1 MKAVISSFGSSG
13 DFNPCLGLARALNE
27 KGVEVIFL
35 ANPFYET
42 QILQAGLRFYPA
54 GEYFD
59 VFKEIQGNPDYLDA
73 RKGPRAVWELV
84 LKTVP
89 VMHCAM
95 KKLIIEEAPDLI
107 ACHILEY
114 GGMLAAKEQSIPYAT
129 LSTTPMG
136 WFNTR
141 SPGYLNDIEFP
152 LWLRSLQAQCMH
164 FFMNIA
170 FKYSLKPL
178 CKKLSLPQEIGC
190 LDDVFGKA
198 ILNLGFW
205 SNILRGSAIDDP
217 PRAKI
222 CGFVR
227 DEHIKDWQDV
237 PDEINVLFEG
247 EKKPVVVGLGS
258 TASLHGYTIYDAAA
272 KACNKID
279 WPCLLIGKDLAKL
292 ADPGKNIHALDFAPF
307 GWVFPRASVIIH
319 HGGLNTTA
327 EALRAGA
334 PSLVVPHA
342 YDQFDNAIRTQHL
355 GVTCRVRVNKVTA
368 ESLGLILKK
377 ILADSQMRQK
387 AKDIS
392 QKIIAEPDGAEI
404 ASEMLAKFHNSGYT
418 A

>member
-1 MKAVISSFGSSG
+1 
-13 DFNPCLGLARALNE
+13 
-27 KGVEVIFL
+27 
-35 ANPFYET
+35 
-42 QILQAGLRFYPA
+42 
-54 GEYFD
+54 
-59 VFKEIQGNPDYLDA
+59 
-73 RKGPRAVWELV
+73 
-84 LKTVP
+84 
-89 VMHCAM
+89 
-95 KKLIIEEAPDLI
+95 
-107 ACHILEY
+107 
-114 GGMLAAKEQSIPYAT
+114 
-129 LSTTPMG
+129 
-136 WFNTR
+136 
-141 SPGYLNDIEFP
+141 
-152 LWLRSLQAQCMH
+152 MH

-178 CKKLSLPQEIGC
+178 CKKLGLPQEIGC

-205 SNILRGSAIDDP
+205 SNKLRGSAIDDP
-217 PRAKI
+217 PGAKI

-227 DEHIKDWQDV
+227 DEHIKDWQEV

-272 KACNKID
+272 KACKKID

-292 ADPGKNIHALDFAPF
+292 ADPTKNIHTLDFAPF
-307 GWVFPRASVIIH
+307 GGVFPRASVIIH

-377 ILADSQMRQK
+377 ILADSHMRQK

-392 QKIIAEPDGAEI
+392 QKISAEPDGAEI

>member
-13 DFNPCLGLARALNE
+13 DFNPCLGLARVLSE

-35 ANPFYET
+35 SNPFHEK

-59 VFKEIQGNPDYLDA
+59 VFKEIQGNPDYLNS

-95 KKLIIEEAPDLI
+95 KKLIIEETPDLI
-107 ACHILEY
+107 ASHILEY
-114 GGMLAAKEQSIPYAT
+114 GGMLAAKERSIPYAT

-136 WFNTR
+136 WFNTQP
-141 SPGYLNDIEFP
+141 PGYLNYTEFP
-152 LWLRSLQAQCMH
+152 LWLRTLQAQCMH
-164 FFMNIA
+164 FLMNIA

-178 CKKLSLPQEIGC
+178 CKKLGLPQEIGC
-190 LDDVFGKA
+190 IDDVFGKA
-198 ILNLGFW
+198 FLNLGLW
-205 SNILRGSAIDDP
+205 SNNLRNSAVDDP
-217 PRAKI
+217 PCAKI

-227 DEHIKDWQDV
+227 DEQIKDWQDV
-237 PDEINVLFEG
+237 PDEITQLFEG
-247 EKKPVVVGLGS
+247 EKQPVVVGLGS
-258 TASLHGYTIYDAAA
+258 TASLHGSNIYHAAA
-272 KACNKID
+272 EACKQID
-279 WPCLLIGKDLAKL
+279 WPCLLIGKDSAKL
-292 ADPGKNIHALDFAPF
+292 ADPSKNIHTLDFAPF

-327 EALRAGA
+327 EALRVGV

-355 GVTCRVRVNKVTA
+355 GVTCRVKVNKVTT

-377 ILADSQMRQK
+377 ILADSQMHQK

-404 ASEMLAKFHNSGYT
+404 ASEMLVDFQNLS
-418 A
+418 